1 MHRPR
6 REEGEG
12 GKRRRTRVRERLS
25 ERARERGCEE
35 IRACER
41 RTKGGLDGERG
52 RGERERR
59 KRKVGECKDEGEEP
73 SVPAAVSRGSGED
86 ESQGR
91 DSRRFSFDRCILA
104 RRRSIFTSK
113 YIIIFSFSL
122 SLLALPEHSHRGNL
136 TLEREREIQN

>member
-1 MHRPR
+1 MRAPSAPGGGGGR
-6 REEGEG
+6 KKEEDESEGEAVREG
-12 GKRRRTRVRERLS
+12 TRERLH
-25 ERARERGCEE
+25 EE

-113 YIIIFSFSL
+113 YIIIFSFSRFP
-122 SLLALPEHSHRGNL
+122 SIPTAG
-136 TLEREREIQN
+136 T